1 MRTKLLKKLRNQ
13 AFENVD
19 FIGKWS
25 GVWITKID
33 DINYESSIVS
43 GFNYITGNDRGFLRE
58 CIVRA
63 VKIRR
68 GETVSR
74 FVDLDNI

>member
-1 MRTKLLKKLRNQ
+1 MKTKLLKKLRNQ

-33 DINYESSIVS
+33 NINYESSVVS
-43 GFNYITGNDRGFLRE
+43 GLGYIIGNDKGFLRE

-68 GETVSR
+68 GEKVSR
-74 FVDLDNI
+74 FVDL

>member
-1 MRTKLLKKLRNQ
+1 MKTRLLKRLRRE

-33 DINYESSIVS
+33 NINYESSIVS
-43 GFNYITGNDRGFLRE
+43 GLGCITGNDKGFLRE

-63 VKIRR
+63 DKARR
-68 GETVSR
+68 GEKVSR
-74 FVDLDNI
+74 FVDL

>member
-1 MRTKLLKKLRNQ
+1 MKTRLLKRLRRE

-33 DINYESSIVS
+33 NINYESSIVS
-43 GFNYITGNDRGFLRE
+43 GLGCITGNDKGFLRE

-63 VKIRR
+63 VKARR
-68 GETVSR
+68 GEKVSR
-74 FVDLDNI
+74 FIDL